1 MLLSA
6 PLIDRDKPWSK
17 ISKDLAGADR
27 QGRKR
32 PPLLPNFFPFDFCAN
47 APKTHTRAHTAHT
60 HPPQFNPKLNGSL
73 RALRRTHPRNE
84 FQTRQFPLRAR
95 RYPLRTLAEVLF
107 FTRLLLVVSE
117 RVLQNF
123 DASCRDGHACAP
135 HASGRWFDPRCGHF
149 SFCFCLF
156 S

>member
-73 RALRRTHPRNE
+73 RALRRTHP
-84 FQTRQFPLRAR
+84 TFPMLRA
-95 RYPLRTLAEVLF
+95 PKP
-107 FTRLLLVVSE
+107 
-117 RVLQNF
+117 Q
-123 DASCRDGHACAP
+123 AP
-135 HASGRWFDPRCGHF
+135 EGPFFDPF
-149 SFCFCLF
+149 SKTVVAI
-156 S
+156 SM